1 MPPSKENDSGGT
13 SARAKRTSGPTV
25 AGISDGWRA
34 RLIGGA
40 DDPDPC
46 VANVL
51 VALEHA
57 GEWHDVLRFDASSL
71 SIVAS
76 AKLPWVSD
84 LAVPFKWRDKDDIR
98 AAAWLQR
105 NGIKAG
111 VETTRQ
117 GIQTVAQEHPFHPI
131 RDYLNS
137 LAWDGE
143 SRIDYF
149 VPFYLGAGGSEY
161 NQAVGSK
168 WLIGAVARVLN
179 PGCKNDCCLI
189 LEGDQGLLKGSALK
203 ILASPRWFN
212 DSMPELGSK
221 DSLLQMRGKWIHEFS
236 ELAPMKDMDIDRLK
250 TFISCTEDRFRPPY
264 GRYVIDVPRECV
276 FAGTVNRETY
286 LKDETGAR
294 RFWPVLCGDIN
305 LDELRRDR
313 DQLWA
318 EAVARF
324 RAGEKW
330 WLHEKHLVEAARNET
345 KRRYV
350 TDPWDEKIE
359 NWSAGRKIISIAEIL
374 GLCLGKKKEDWTQRD
389 QNRVARS
396 LRSNDWRRRQ
406 RRDEDGKRE
415 WYYEKASED
424 QSGD

>member
-1 MPPSKENDSGGT
+1 MPDQGNKSRDS
-13 SARAKRTSGPTV
+13 SAPKSPKV
-25 AGISDGWRA
+25 ASISDGWRD
-34 RLIGGA
+34 RLIGGS

-51 VALEHA
+51 IALEHA
-57 GEWHDVLRFDASSL
+57 LEWQQVLRFDASSL

-76 AKLPWVSD
+76 SKPPWVSD
-84 LAVPFKWRDKDDIR
+84 LAIPFKWRDKDDVR

-111 VETTRQ
+111 IETTRQ
-117 GIQTVAQEHPFHPI
+117 GVQTVAQEHPFHPI

-137 LAWDGE
+137 VEWDGE
-143 SRIDYF
+143 ARIDFF
-149 VPFYLGAGGSEY
+149 VPVYLGAGISDY
-161 NQAVGSK
+161 NQATGAR
-168 WLIGAVARVLN
+168 WLIGAVARILE

-203 ILASPRWFN
+203 ILASPKWFN
-212 DSMPELGSK
+212 DTMSELGTK

-236 ELAPMKDMDIDRLK
+236 DLAPMKDVDIDRLK
-250 TFISCTEDRFRPPY
+250 AFISCTEDRFRPPY

-276 FAGTVNRETY
+276 FAGTVNKDTY

-294 RFWPVLCGDIN
+294 RFWSVECGDID
-305 LDELRRDR
+305 LDGLRRDR

-318 EAVARF
+318 EAVARY
-324 RAGEKW
+324 RKGEKW
-330 WLHEKHLVEAARNET
+330 WLHEKHLIAAAKREA
-345 KRRYV
+345 KKRYV

-359 NWSAGRKIISIAEIL
+359 NWSEGREAITVAEVL

-396 LRSNDWRRRQ
+396 LRANDWRRRQ

-415 WYYEKASED
+415 WCYEKVE
-424 QSGD
+424 SGD